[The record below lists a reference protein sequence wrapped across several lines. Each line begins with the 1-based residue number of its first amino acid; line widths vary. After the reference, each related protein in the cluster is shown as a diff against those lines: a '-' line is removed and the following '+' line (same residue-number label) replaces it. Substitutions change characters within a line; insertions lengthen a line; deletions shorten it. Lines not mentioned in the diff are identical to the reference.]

1 MDFAIME
8 FEVHLHQHTPVDGMF
23 YTSVIFKLFA
33 HEAGLRGSQVEAL
46 TSGLV

>member
-33 HEAGLRGSQVEAL
+33 REAGLCGSQVEAL